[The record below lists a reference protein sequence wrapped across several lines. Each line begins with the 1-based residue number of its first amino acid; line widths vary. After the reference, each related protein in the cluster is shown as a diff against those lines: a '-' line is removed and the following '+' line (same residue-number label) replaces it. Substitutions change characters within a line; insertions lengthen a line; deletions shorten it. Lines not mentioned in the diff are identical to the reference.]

1 MSKEAINRYVC
12 EGCESK
18 KCKIAVGCARAYAR
32 GAEILTM
39 FFMTMCGIPTFR
51 SFSSHVTKQIGVS
64 ELGVRCKMKFVMLFV
79 CNMDMLKWK
88 VLLRKMSLSCDFFS
102 LLPLM
107 YPYIDGGIASARRVL
122 V

>member
-1 MSKEAINRYVC
+1 MSKWAIDLRVC

-51 SFSSHVTKQIGVS
+51 SFSSHVAKQISVS
-64 ELGVRCKMKFVMLFV
+64 ELGARCKMKFVMLLV
-79 CNMDMLKWK
+79 CNMDMLK
-88 VLLRKMSLSCDFFS
+88 
-102 LLPLM
+102 
-107 YPYIDGGIASARRVL
+107 
-122 V
+122 

>member
-1 MSKEAINRYVC
+1 MSKWAIDLRVC

-64 ELGVRCKMKFVMLFV
+64 ELGARCKMKFVMLFV
-79 CNMDMLKWK
+79 CNMDMLK
-88 VLLRKMSLSCDFFS
+88 
-102 LLPLM
+102 
-107 YPYIDGGIASARRVL
+107 
-122 V
+122 